1 MAFSATDK
9 SSMRDRPGYLTIHE
23 NLRHHVSARPD
34 KLAVVQ
40 PNRTLT
46 YAQLYESAC
55 RIAHGLKQQKI
66 GQGDHVG
73 IYLRNDWS
81 YIAIYYALS
90 MSGAVAVPINYM
102 LRSDQVATLLE
113 QTSCRL
119 LFAERSLREEVH
131 RMRSCSASSIPVCY
145 VDESTDDSAL
155 SLQEW
160 LANDDPVSEP
170 GTFVDVHDT
179 MMILFSSGT
188 TGLPKGIRLSH
199 LNRVLYFFELGMEY
213 GIRYNDVNLCST
225 PLYHNAAIFFAFNN
239 LYFGAT
245 TVIHRKFDV
254 LRTFE
259 DIATHRATNAFFVP
273 TQLHQLI
280 QSNESHNFDLSSLRV
295 IVSGAAPLATAT
307 KEAIFRVFPDIE
319 LHELYGLTETGL
331 ITNLRPEDQLR
342 KIRCAGQ
349 AFLNMEFRV
358 VDPQGQDLPVGN
370 VGEIIT
376 RGPTLCNGYYA
387 NETATRQA
395 WQDGWFHTGDL
406 GRTDEEGFL
415 YIVDRLKDMILS
427 GGVNIYPKDIEEVIY
442 TLPAVRDVAVV
453 GIPDEKWGEAVHA
466 LVVSR
471 DEQQLSEQQILDV
484 CKEKLPNFQVPRSV
498 EFRDELPRNPSGKL
512 LKTVIRKE
520 FWGDN
525 NVKV

>member
-1 MAFSATDK
+1 
-9 SSMRDRPGYLTIHE
+9 
-23 NLRHHVSARPD
+23 
-34 KLAVVQ
+34 
-40 PNRTLT
+40 
-46 YAQLYESAC
+46 
-55 RIAHGLKQQKI
+55 
-66 GQGDHVG
+66 
-73 IYLRNDWS
+73 
-81 YIAIYYALS
+81 

-254 LRTFE
+254 LRTFD
-259 DIATHRATNAFFVP
+259 DIATHRATNALFVP
-273 TQLHQLI
+273 GRPYRMSWVALPIADAVH
-280 QSNESHNFDLSSLRV
+280 V
-295 IVSGAAPLATAT
+295 PWVAAPTA
-307 KEAIFRVFPDIE
+307 
-319 LHELYGLTETGL
+319 G
-331 ITNLRPEDQLR
+331 
-342 KIRCAGQ
+342 AG
-349 AFLNMEFRV
+349 
-358 VDPQGQDLPVGN
+358 PVPVPAS
-370 VGEIIT
+370 VGGARDR
-376 RGPTLCNGYYA
+376 RGA
-387 NETATRQA
+387 R
-395 WQDGWFHTGDL
+395 
-406 GRTDEEGFL
+406 
-415 YIVDRLKDMILS
+415 
-427 GGVNIYPKDIEEVIY
+427 GGG
-442 TLPAVRDVAVV
+442 PA
-453 GIPDEKWGEAVHA
+453 G
-466 LVVSR
+466 
-471 DEQQLSEQQILDV
+471 
-484 CKEKLPNFQVPRSV
+484 
-498 EFRDELPRNPSGKL
+498 
-512 LKTVIRKE
+512 
-520 FWGDN
+520 
-525 NVKV
+525 